1 MSAVVV
7 LAASVFAVLE
17 KGKLSGAVVG
27 LSVSYAL
34 QVGQIYSH
42 VLAQLKDSLCL
53 TSNENSLR

>member
-1 MSAVVV
+1 MV